1 MNKVIVVFDS
11 TRAAINAEK
20 LCVKNVIPCQV
31 IPVPRDISAECG
43 IALEVNEGD
52 RKAVEKIFGQE
63 KLQVKFY
70 NKN

>member
-20 LCVKNVIPCQV
+20 LCVKNAIPCQV

-43 IALEVNEGD
+43 IALEINVGD
-52 RKAVEKIFGQE
+52 RKAVEKILGQE
-63 KLQVKFY
+63 TSKVKFY
-70 NKN
+70 NK

>member
-1 MNKVIVVFDS
+1 MNKVIIVFES

-20 LCVKNVIPCQV
+20 LCIKNLIACQV

-52 RKAVEKIFGQE
+52 RKAVENIFRQE
-63 KLQVKFY
+63 KLKVKLY